1 MDAGGLIILLK
12 EMEMDCVVARDAA
25 QKAAQRLR
33 EDTPGHLE
41 ACAYE
46 LSRFYN
52 VVERLFERV
61 CEEFENHFEKRGDFH
76 EKLIQ
81 RLALDIEGIRPAFI
95 PKIRTADVRELK
107 GFRHVMRHA
116 YDLSLR
122 LDRLT
127 ELSGI
132 AEQIALELPRWC
144 ADFGKRVRREQ
155 GWDLTGKNDTP

>member
-1 MDAGGLIILLK
+1 MDAGGLSILLK
-12 EMEMDCVVARDAA
+12 EMERDSAVARNAA

-33 EDTPGHLE
+33 ENSPGHLE

-52 VVERLFERV
+52 VVERMFQRL

-81 RLALDIEGIRPAFI
+81 RLALDLDGIRPAFI
-95 PKIRTADVRELK
+95 PKDRIADVRELK

-116 YDLSLR
+116 YELSLR

-127 ELSGI
+127 ELSAI
-132 AEQIALELPRWC
+132 AERVAADLPAWC
-144 ADFGKRVRREQ
+144 ADFGKRVRTEQ
-155 GWDLTGKNDTP
+155 GWG

>member
-1 MDAGGLIILLK
+1 MDADGLTILLK
-12 EMEMDCVVARDAA
+12 EMEADCAVARDAA

-33 EDTPGHLE
+33 ENQPGQLE

-52 VVERLFERV
+52 VVERMFERI
-61 CEEFENHFEKRGDFH
+61 CEGFENHFEKRGDFH

-81 RLALDIEGIRPAFI
+81 RLALNLEGIRPAFI
-95 PKIRTADVRELK
+95 PKERMTDIRELK

-122 LDRLT
+122 ADRLT

-132 AEQIALELPRWC
+132 AKRLAAELQVWC

-155 GWDLTGKNDTP
+155 GWK

>member
-12 EMEMDCVVARDAA
+12 EMEMDCGVAADAA

-33 EDTPGHLE
+33 GNAPGHLE
-41 ACAYE
+41 SCAYE

-52 VVERLFERV
+52 VVERMFERL

-76 EKLIQ
+76 EKLVQ

-95 PKIRTADVRELK
+95 PRDRLAAVRELK

-116 YDLSLR
+116 YDLTLR
-122 LDRLT
+122 ADRLT
-127 ELSGI
+127 ELSVI
-132 AEQIALELPRWC
+132 AERLAVELPAWC
-144 ADFGKRVRREQ
+144 ADFGKRVRTEQ
-155 GWDLTGKNDTP
+155 GWD

>member
-1 MDAGGLIILLK
+1 MDSAGLIILLR
-12 EMEMDCVVARDAA
+12 ESEVDCATAHDAA
-25 QKAAQRLR
+25 NKAAQRLR
-33 EDTPGHLE
+33 EAAPGHLE

-52 VVERLFERV
+52 VLERMFERV

-76 EKLIQ
+76 EKLIR
-81 RLALDIEGIRPAFI
+81 RLALDLEGVRPAFI
-95 PKIRTADVRELK
+95 PKNRTAEIRELK
-107 GFRHVMRHA
+107 GFHHVMRHA

-132 AEQIALELPRWC
+132 AEQIALELPAWC
-144 ADFGKRVRREQ
+144 ADFGKGVRREQ
-155 GWDLTGKNDTP
+155 GWE

>member
-1 MDAGGLIILLK
+1 MDAGGLTILLK
-12 EMEMDCVVARDAA
+12 EMDADRAVAVDSA

-33 EDTPGHLE
+33 ENSPGHLE

-52 VVERLFERV
+52 VVERMFERL

-81 RLALDIEGIRPAFI
+81 RLALDLPGIRPAFI
-95 PKIRTADVRELK
+95 PPDRVSDVRELK

-122 LDRLT
+122 ADRLT

-132 AEQIALELPRWC
+132 ALRLAAELPAWC
-144 ADFGKRVRREQ
+144 ATFGKRVCSEQ
-155 GWDLTGKNDTP
+155 GWE

>member
-12 EMEMDCVVARDAA
+12 EMEMDCGVAADAA

-33 EDTPGHLE
+33 GNAPGHLE

-52 VVERLFERV
+52 VVERMFERL

-76 EKLIQ
+76 EKLVQ

-95 PKIRTADVRELK
+95 PRDRLAAVRELK
-107 GFRHVMRHA
+107 GFRHGMRHA
-116 YDLSLR
+116 YDLTLR
-122 LDRLT
+122 ADRLT
-127 ELSGI
+127 ELSVI
-132 AEQIALELPRWC
+132 AEHLAAELPAWC
-144 ADFGKRVRREQ
+144 ADFVKRVRTEQ
-155 GWDLTGKNDTP
+155 GWD